1 MRSKGSGAEL
11 ERIRKLAVKAV
22 LAGHK
27 QKDVAEIFD
36 VHFKTLSSWVC
47 SYRID
52 PDSLQARPNTG
63 RPPQLTAENLVQLKE
78 LLVLGP
84 RNHGWKTD
92 IWTSRRV
99 AVVIEKEF
107 GIKFHPDHVFKIL
120 TKQLNWSW
128 QKPSKKA
135 EEQNPLA
142 VTNWI
147 EVEWPTLKK
156 TLTKKK
162 RQSPSST
169 KVAS

>member
-1 MRSKGSGAEL
+1 MRTKGTGAEL
-11 ERIRKLAVKAV
+11 ERLRMLAVKAV
-22 LAGHK
+22 LAGRK
-27 QKDVAEIFD
+27 QKDVAEIFG

-47 SYRID
+47 SYRLN

-63 RPPQLTAENLVQLKE
+63 RPPQLTTENLAHLNE
-78 LLVLGP
+78 LLALGP
-84 RNHGWKTD
+84 REHRWETD

-107 GIKFHPDHVFKIL
+107 GIKFHQDHVFKIL

-135 EEQNPLA
+135 EEQDPQA
-142 VTNWI
+142 VANWI
-147 EVEWPTLKK
+147 ETQWPTIKK
-156 TLTKKK
+156 TQMKKK
-162 RQSPSST
+162 RQSLSSM